1 MTLNQ
6 LIQKLNDFATAH
18 QQVHSF
24 GFGDLW
30 EIEASGAKNAV
41 NMWANV
47 VNGAVDINGKQSS
60 IDFRV
65 CIMDLVKKDESNEN
79 EVLSDTYLI
88 GLDLV
93 AYLNNNSNWD
103 SYTIENNITL
113 TPFTE
118 RFDNDWSGWIID
130 FTLTNRFLSDYCQIP
145 LA

>member
-6 LIQKLNDFATAH
+6 LIKKLNDFATAH

-41 NMWANV
+41 TMWANV

-103 SYTIENNITL
+103 SYTIANNITM

-145 LA
+145 LT

>member
-1 MTLNQ
+1 MN
-6 LIQKLNDFATAH
+6 
-18 QQVHSF
+18 
-24 GFGDLW
+24 
-30 EIEASGAKNAV
+30 
-41 NMWANV
+41 
-47 VNGAVDINGKQSS
+47 
-60 IDFRV
+60 
-65 CIMDLVKKDESNEN
+65 
-79 EVLSDTYLI
+79 

-103 SYTIENNITL
+103 SYTIANNITL

>member
-41 NMWANV
+41 TMWANV
-47 VNGAVDINGKQSS
+47 VNGGVDIIGKQST

-103 SYTIENNITL
+103 SYTIANNITL

>member
-6 LIQKLNDFATAH
+6 LIQKLNDFANAH
-18 QQVHSF
+18 QQLHSF

-30 EIEASGAKNAV
+30 EIEASGAKNAAL
-41 NMWANV
+41 MWANV
-47 VNGAVDINGKQSS
+47 VNGAIDINGKTSS

-79 EVLSDTYLI
+79 EVLSDMYLI
-88 GLDLV
+88 GADLV
-93 AYLNNNSNWD
+93 AYLNNSSNWED
-103 SYTIENNITL
+103 FTIANNITM

-130 FTLTNRFLSDYCQIP
+130 FTIENDFLSDYCQIP

>member
-18 QQVHSF
+18 QQVHSI

-41 NMWANV
+41 TMWANV

-103 SYTIENNITL
+103 SYTIANNITM

-145 LA
+145 LT

>member
-41 NMWANV
+41 TMWANV
-47 VNGAVDINGKQSS
+47 VNGSVDINGKQSS

-103 SYTIENNITL
+103 SYTIANNITM

-118 RFDNDWSGWIID
+118 RFDNDWSGSIID

-145 LA
+145 LT

>member
-41 NMWANV
+41 TMWANV

-103 SYTIENNITL
+103 SYTIANNITM

-145 LA
+145 LT

>member
-6 LIQKLNDFATAH
+6 LIQKLNDFANAH

-103 SYTIENNITL
+103 SYTISNNITL

-145 LA
+145 LV

>member
-6 LIQKLNDFATAH
+6 LIQKLNDFAIAH

-47 VNGAVDINGKQSS
+47 VNGAVDLNGKQSS

-103 SYTIENNITL
+103 SYTIANNITM

-145 LA
+145 LV